1 MNEHVDFERTV
12 AEHIGGESAAP
23 PSDAFYDELFSR
35 AGHTRQRPYWL
46 AVIKEPPMR
55 TASRLA
61 YGSPTVRVAAIFV
74 ATLLLALTLAA
85 AGFAGSRL
93 LAADGAII
101 VAADGTGDYVTIGE
115 AVAAAQDGDTLKI
128 QPGAYTDAVVVD
140 KDITLMGDGPRDEIV
155 IGGPQV
161 PATLDEDDWCEADNS
176 GACAFVLDQTEAALS
191 GVTFR
196 GAFAGVGIFGGAPT
210 IEGVLFDQTAEPPT
224 DGTPFLGTTLII
236 DDGSNARI
244 VGNEFIGGSD
254 LTIQGVSN
262 PLIEKNVMR
271 GWAISAD
278 DPGDD
283 TVIRGNDISGSVAS
297 AISVMAASTPLIE
310 GNVLTDAGT
319 DGIAVG
325 FGGTGLGFDAIIRGN
340 TIRGSGGAAITASP
354 FAAPTIEG
362 NTLVDNRFG
371 VLTTGGNAVVDGNDI
386 QGEGEG
392 IILAGGGAPSITE
405 NTIDVTGRGI
415 SITRGSEAT
424 LSGNTV
430 CGGDTSIF
438 VDDESEPVID
448 DTNEICEVTAAG

>member
-1 MNEHVDFERTV
+1 VRTCYRHAKKDRRRTQIEVGVTPIVDDLRVPDASADV
-12 AEHIGGESAAP
+12 ADREWVLS
-23 PSDAFYDELFSR
+23 ELGR
-35 AGHTRQRPYWL
+35 LDIDQRS
-46 AVIKEPPMR
+46 VITLHYYLDLPMR
-55 TASRLA
+55 EVAGILDIPFGTAASRLH
-61 YGSPTVRVAAIFV
+61 
-74 ATLLLALTLAA
+74 
-85 AGFAGSRL
+85 
-93 LAADGAII
+93 
-101 VAADGTGDYVTIGE
+101 
-115 AVAAAQDGDTLKI
+115 
-128 QPGAYTDAVVVD
+128 
-140 KDITLMGDGPRDEIV
+140 
-155 IGGPQV
+155 
-161 PATLDEDDWCEADNS
+161 
-176 GACAFVLDQTEAALS
+176 
-191 GVTFR
+191 R
-196 GAFAGVGIFGGAPT
+196 GL
-210 IEGVLFDQTAEPPT
+210 E
-224 DGTPFLGTTLII
+224 
-236 DDGSNARI
+236 DGSNARI

-262 PLIEKNVMR
+262 PLIEDNVMR

-297 AISVMAASTPLIE
+297 AISVLAASTPLIE
-310 GNVLTDAGT
+310 GNVLSDAGT

-340 TIRGSGGAAITASP
+340 TITGSGGAAITASP
-354 FAAPTIEG
+354 FAAPTIES

-424 LSGNTV
+424 LTGNIV

-438 VDDESEPVID
+438 VDDDSEPVID
-448 DTNEICEVTAAG
+448 DTNEICEAAAAAG